1 MSACLD
7 LHFVCAAPI
16 DFTKDISPLF
26 EGREADVV
34 QKPEADENIIKDACG
49 RIEAA
54 GNRPAEIELLSD
66 IGEVLESGRI
76 VVIRLITPLCRN
88 AGVYPQ
94 KVGRKYVWSVWVS
107 LERFPELENGRLNL
121 RNKSHFD
128 YIYSAIAYVS
138 AFFRAHWELLAV
150 GVETEFDYC
159 DDRAEMIRNAHNIA
173 AWSFDERESE
183 SSFLLLRQGYHRR
196 WNHDLNA
203 YVFERIGE

>member
-16 DFTKDISPLF
+16 DFTKDLSPLCAKYDF
-26 EGREADVV
+26 SVNGITAID
-34 QKPEADENIIKDACG
+34 DWHWNH
-49 RIEAA
+49 
-54 GNRPAEIELLSD
+54 PAEIALLSD

-76 VVIRLITPLCRN
+76 VVIRLITPLYRN
-88 AGVYPQ
+88 AGVYLE
-94 KVGRKYVWSVWVS
+94 KIGRKYVWSVWLS
-107 LERFPELENGRLNL
+107 LERFPELEDSRLNL
-121 RNKSHFD
+121 RSKSRFD
-128 YIYSAIAYVS
+128 NIYSAIAYVS
-138 AFFRAHWELLAV
+138 AFLRADCELIAV
-150 GVETEFDYC
+150 GVETEFDYS